1 MTYIYSKDGTKKVDI
16 DKATMLGDVDSD
28 LKIYQQGDNSQLW
41 RSASGSYFKGSCLH
55 HEQGT
60 GGIAK
65 YTKFIPMTPDA
76 AKQWVLHYYG
86 PDALGEFGF
95 SDDADEI

>member
-16 DKATMLGDVDSD
+16 DKATMLGDVASD

-41 RSASGSYFKGSCLH
+41 RSASGSYFKGCCLH
-55 HEQGT
+55 HAQGT

-65 YTKFIPMTPDA
+65 YERFIPMTRDA
-76 AKQWVLHYYG
+76 AKHWVLDYYG
-86 PDALGEFGF
+86 PGSLGEFGF